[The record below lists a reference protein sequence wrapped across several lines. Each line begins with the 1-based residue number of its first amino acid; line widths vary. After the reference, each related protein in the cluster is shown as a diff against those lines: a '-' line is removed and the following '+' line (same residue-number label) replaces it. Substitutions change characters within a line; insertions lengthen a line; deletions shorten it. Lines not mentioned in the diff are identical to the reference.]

1 MTTPWLTDE
10 EIDDRCAGLVQNAA
24 KVRYL
29 QSLGLT
35 VKTKP
40 NGRPVVERAHYEQVM
55 AGLSEAERK
64 KRPTKTPAA
73 RAPAQ
78 PNLGGLVVAFARK

>member
-1 MTTPWLTDE
+1 
-10 EIDDRCAGLVQNAA
+10 AA

-55 AGLSEAERK
+55 AGLANADRK
-64 KRPTKTPAA
+64 KRPAQTPAA
-73 RAPAQ
+73 RAPVQ
-78 PNLGGLVVAFARK
+78 PNLGGLVVSFARK